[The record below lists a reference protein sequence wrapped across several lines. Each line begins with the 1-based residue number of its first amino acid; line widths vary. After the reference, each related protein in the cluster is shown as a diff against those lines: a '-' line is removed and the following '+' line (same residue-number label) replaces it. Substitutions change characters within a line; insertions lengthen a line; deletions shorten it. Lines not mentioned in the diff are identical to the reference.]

1 MNYKNIYNFK
11 EKAQLSKTKKARGL
25 TIEEN
30 LRKLKM
36 TIDKQSSECYNKEN
50 GTRKEMKTMLYY
62 INAYLKNGTEITVKT
77 NDIDIA
83 LREFFRYTNQGEH
96 TDLVDGFTGEVY
108 IISNTDEPYITE
120 QWALTVLGWLV
131 NENLI

>member
-1 MNYKNIYNFK
+1 M
-11 EKAQLSKTKKARGL
+11 KKFV
-25 TIEEN
+25 
-30 LRKLKM
+30 
-36 TIDKQSSECYNKEN
+36 
-50 GTRKEMKTMLYY
+50 YY
-62 INAYLKNGTEITVKT
+62 INAYLKNGTEITVGT

-108 IISNTDEPYITE
+108 IISNTDEPYITD

-131 NENLI
+131 KENWGQGLTNSTPCVIIKKNERK